1 MASVFR
7 STIVGLA
14 VASFAALA
22 LVGDGLHGLPG
33 FQHGIVPH
41 QGYCTGHREC
51 PCRVAPPA
59 CCAGP
64 GCGAVGKPEAPPEPG
79 CPSQQHTCPV
89 CRLLAQA
96 KAPVAAAGTPPLGE
110 TVPDAPALSSSFYVF
125 LPVRAFD
132 ARGPPRG
139 V

>member
-1 MASVFR
+1 MGSLLR

-14 VASFAALA
+14 AASFAALA

-41 QGYCTGHREC
+41 QGCCTGRQECHR
-51 PCRVAPPA
+51 PVAPPT
-59 CCAGP
+59 CCAGA
-64 GCGAVGKPEAPPEPG
+64 GCGVVAGPEGPPEPG

-96 KAPVAAAGTPPLGE
+96 KVPVAMAGTPPLGGK
-110 TVPDAPALSSSFYVF
+110 VPGTPAPSSPFYVF
-125 LPVRAFD
+125 LPIRAFD